1 MKTAALTLVLACAAA
16 CQPHPDIR
24 IADFEGADYG
34 AWTVEGTA
42 FGTGPAHGTLPNQM
56 PVSGFVGE
64 GLVNSYFGGDG
75 STGTLTSPPFTIE
88 RRFINFL
95 IGGGRYPGETCLDL
109 LVDGRVVRTATGPN
123 NRPGGSE
130 RLVWRS
136 WAVSDL
142 LGREAVL
149 RIVDSATGG
158 WGHIN
163 VDEITQSDERVAEEL
178 RTRELTIGKGYLS
191 FPVKRGEVMRKVT
204 VRVEGGRV
212 REFEAELTRDTPD
225 FWAFLD
231 VSAYRGSRVTIS
243 TIAVK
248 GKPSALELVTQD
260 DEIKR
265 AENLYREK
273 LRPQFHFTSR
283 RGWNNDPNGL
293 VFHDGEYHLF
303 YQHNPYGWSWGNMHW
318 GHAASSDLVHWREL
332 PVAIYPR
339 EFGDWVFSGSAASLG
354 DTIVAAYTSTGRGE
368 CIAFS
373 TDRGRTFADYE
384 GDPVVV
390 HQGRDPKLIRYE
402 PGQHWVMAVYDEIGE
417 SRGIAFYTSTDLKT
431 WERQSRI
438 EGYFECPEIFE
449 IALDGDPARRRWVVY
464 SADGAYSIGA
474 FDGRAFTPESGKHRY
489 NWGNCFYASQTFN
502 NIPPADGRR
511 IQIAWGTREFPGMPW
526 NQMMDFP
533 VELTLRTTDEGPRLF
548 AWPVREIESL
558 RASTEE
564 WTDLPVAGDAVPIP
578 GAGGELLDLEAEIDV
593 GTATEVG
600 LRVRGVPITLSAPDG
615 KLSCSGCEAPLEAET
630 GRIRLRVLVD
640 RGSVEIYANGGRVYM
655 PIGVL
660 LRDED
665 RAVEAF
671 AAGGEARI
679 VSLRVSRLRSIRSP
693 QPDNGLKPI
702 VYGEP

>member
-1 MKTAALTLVLACAAA
+1 MKTVALTLVLACAAV
-16 CQPHPDIR
+16 CQPRPDIP
-24 IADFEGADYG
+24 IADFEGTDYG

-42 FGTGPAHGTLPNQM
+42 FGTGPARGTLPNQM
-56 PVSGFVGE
+56 LVSGFVGG
-64 GLVNSYFGGDG
+64 GLVNTYLDGDG
-75 STGTLTSPPFTIE
+75 SVGTLTSLPFTIE
-88 RRFINFL
+88 RPYINFL
-95 IGGGRYPGETCLDL
+95 IGGGKYPGETCMNL
-109 LVDGRVVRTATGPN
+109 LVDGRLVRTATGPN
-123 NRPGGSE
+123 DRPGGSE
-130 RLVWRS
+130 RLAWRS
-136 WAVSDL
+136 WAVSNL

-149 RIVDSATGG
+149 QIVDSATGG

-163 VDEITQSDERVAEEL
+163 VDEISQSDERVAEEL

-204 VRVEGGRV
+204 VRVEGGPV
-212 REFEAELTRDTPD
+212 REFEAELTTDTPD

-231 VSAYRGSRVTIS
+231 VSAYRGSRATIS
-243 TIAVK
+243 TIAVN

-260 DEIKR
+260 DEIKG
-265 AENLYREK
+265 AEDLYREP

-293 VFHDGEYHLF
+293 VYHDGEYHLF
-303 YQHNPYGWSWGNMHW
+303 YQHNPYGWAWGNMHW
-318 GHAASSDLVHWREL
+318 GHAVSTDLVHWREL
-332 PVAIYPR
+332 PIAIYPH

-373 TDRGRTFADYE
+373 TDKGRTFADYE

-417 SRGIAFYTSTDLKT
+417 SRGIALYTSTDLKT

-449 IALDGDPARRRWVVY
+449 IALGGHPAQRKWVVY

-474 FDGRAFTPESGKHRY
+474 FDGRAFTPESGKQRY

-502 NIPPADGRR
+502 NIPATDGRR

-526 NQMMDFP
+526 NQMMNFP
-533 VELTLRTTDEGPRLF
+533 VELTLRATDEGPRLF

-558 RASTEE
+558 RTSTEE

-600 LRVRGVPITLSAPDG
+600 LRVRGVPITFSAPDG

-640 RGSVEIYANGGRVYM
+640 RGSVEIHANGGRVYM
-655 PIGVL
+655 PVGVL
-660 LRDED
+660 LHDEH

-671 AAGGEARI
+671 ATGGEARI
-679 VSLRVSRLRSIRSP
+679 RSLCISQLRSIWPP
-693 QPDNGLKPI
+693 Q
-702 VYGEP
+702 